1 MDEKLLN
8 EMTPDER
15 EMYDALPPAKRQE
28 FDRLH
33 QQQELAAGDLRA
45 ELARFES
52 LYDAYETALR
62 REKST
67 ASGSAVA
74 RCNRAPSLQDVA

>member
-1 MDEKLLN
+1 MDENLRD

-15 EMYDALPPAKRQE
+15 AMYDALPPEKQQE
-28 FDRLH
+28 FDRLL

-45 ELARFES
+45 ELAQFES

-62 REKST
+62 R
-67 ASGSAVA
+67 A
-74 RCNRAPSLQDVA
+74 RK

>member
-1 MDEKLLN
+1 MDEL
-8 EMTPDER
+8 TADER
-15 EMYDALPPAKRQE
+15 VMYDALPPAK
-28 FDRLH
+28 
-33 QQQELAAGDLRA
+33 QQELAAGDLRA

-67 ASGSAVA
+67 GSAAA
-74 RCNRAPSLQDVA
+74 RRNRAPSPQYAA

>member
-1 MDEKLLN
+1 MDKKIRD

-15 EMYDALPPAKRQE
+15 AMYDALPPAKQQE
-28 FDRLH
+28 FDRLL

-52 LYDAYETALR
+52 LYDAYEIALR

-67 ASGSAVA
+67 GSGSAAA
-74 RCNRAPSLQDVA
+74 RRNRAPSLQDVA